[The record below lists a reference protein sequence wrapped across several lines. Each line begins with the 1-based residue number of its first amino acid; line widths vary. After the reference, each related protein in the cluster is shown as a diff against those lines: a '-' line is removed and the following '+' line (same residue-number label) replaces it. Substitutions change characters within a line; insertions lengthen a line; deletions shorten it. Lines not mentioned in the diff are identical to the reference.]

1 MKSRLD
7 RLNFASCT
15 VHTVLSILNLIQR
28 YRAVFKI
35 VPVPKHSC
43 EIGGMSLLVGSQ
55 IFTFHLYY
63 NFSAVLDVTSRL
75 LPQQLYCII
84 IMHHKYIYVFFL
96 VPNTVRSSHFIVDSC
111 ECSKVVRVSRW

>member
-55 IFTFHLYY
+55 IFTLHLYY
-63 NFSAVLDVTSRL
+63 NFSAVLDITCL

-84 IMHHKYIYVFFL
+84 IMHHKYIYIYFFFGTKHSA
-96 VPNTVRSSHFIVDSC
+96 VESFYCR
-111 ECSKVVRVSRW
+111 